1 MQVDVHDEP
10 TETSAELAQDR
21 ERQRRVGSMLGRYIV
36 LSELGRGGMSVV
48 FVAYDP
54 QLDRRVALKV
64 VRGDKLT
71 EAYRARLHREAQALA
86 RLSHPSVVTVF
97 DVGDI
102 EDDTFVAMELVE
114 GQTLRDWWREKPR
127 TWREVVQVMLAAGR
141 GLAAAHA
148 AGIVHRDIK
157 PDNIV
162 VSDSG
167 VVKVVDFGL
176 ARDLGDRSVDS
187 VDSPATASG
196 DNDPS
201 DSGSDLVSA
210 AGSLG
215 GSSSSTLR
223 PLEQITAYG
232 HVVGTP
238 AYMPPEQ
245 RGRAVDADERS
256 DQFSFCVTLYEALY
270 KQRPFKATKKMVLD
284 PQEQLTI
291 ADKPGIAPRTLA
303 APPPPRSDVP
313 AWLQRIVERGLAA
326 EKNHRYASVADLLR
340 ELERDPERTR
350 QRVLIGTAALLTV
363 ATIATLATW
372 RLVSSP
378 RGASAPTCGTGDDRL
393 AAIWNTG
400 KRAALDKAAARSGAA
415 WAPAAAATFGER
427 VDAYA
432 TQWKTMYLESC
443 QATRVR
449 SVQSAEAL
457 DLRSACLDHRLA
469 DLGALVDVMADAKV
483 DVLRKAGEVV
493 ANLRP
498 VSDCA
503 DVQALRQ
510 VVRRPTEPATV
521 KRLDAIDGDLSRV
534 TALYAIGDA
543 TKAIALVDKIVAE
556 ARAVD
561 YAPALA
567 QALYWRGRA
576 LADRDG
582 GAIAQ
587 AAFNE
592 TLAAALTSGDD
603 RLAADASARLAQESL
618 WAGELPEFRRWS
630 AVSHALAK
638 RSHLAEV
645 GMFVDQLECMSNHF
659 TGKVRTRLTCLEAL
673 AARRDAAGK
682 QSEWL
687 VTTLG
692 LAATEA
698 GELTEAIRWLERGVE
713 LARAENGADHPR
725 TLEMRAYLCHGLN
738 AIGDYKRSATECS
751 DALERLLKFAPDDKT
766 LVARLQLYLG
776 QAERE
781 LSHADRARQLFEAV
795 VASGDEEL
803 TIEAKTDLADLA
815 KARGDVT
822 TSVAQRREALAETIK
837 GFEQYN
843 PKHPNIIATRH
854 ELGAALLAQGKAAEA
869 VKELTQA
876 NTDADPDETSPL
888 ELIKLRFVLAQAII
902 AAKGDVAKAHE
913 LTAGAIELHRQVAP
927 SSERF
932 VAERRDMEAW
942 LAAH

>member
-1 MQVDVHDEP
+1 MQVDLHDEP

-21 ERQRRVGSMLGRYIV
+21 ERQRRVGSMLGRYVV

-48 FVAYDP
+48 YVAYDP

-114 GQTLRDWWREKPR
+114 GKTLREWWRQEAR
-127 TWREVVQVMLAAGR
+127 TWREIIQVMIAAGR

-162 VSDSG
+162 VSDAG
-167 VVKVVDFGL
+167 LVKLVDFGL

-187 VDSPATASG
+187 VDGPSG
-196 DNDPS
+196 ESHDPG

-284 PQEQLTI
+284 PQEQLTV
-291 ADKPGIAPRTLA
+291 ADKPGLTPRTLA
-303 APPPPRSDVP
+303 APPPAKSDVP
-313 AWLQRIVERGLAA
+313 AWLQKVVERGLAA
-326 EKNHRYASVADLLR
+326 EKSHRYDSVADLLR

-350 QRVLIGTAALLTV
+350 RRILVGGASLVGV

-372 RLVSSP
+372 RLVSSSP
-378 RGASAPTCGTGDDRL
+378 RASAPSCGTGDDRV
-393 AAIWNTG
+393 AAVWNAG
-400 KRAALDKAAARSGAA
+400 KRAALDKAAAKAGVP
-415 WAPAAAATFGER
+415 WAPTAVGTFAER
-427 VDAYA
+427 VDSYA
-432 TQWKTMYLESC
+432 TQWKAMYLDSC

-449 SVQSAEAL
+449 NVQSPEAL

-469 DLGALVDVMADAKV
+469 DLGALVDVMADANV
-483 DVLRKAGEVV
+483 DALRKAGEVV
-493 ANLRP
+493 ANLPP

-503 DVQALRQ
+503 DVRALRQ
-510 VVRRPTEPATV
+510 VVRRPTDAATV
-521 KRLDAIDGDLSRV
+521 KRLDAIDGELSRV

-543 TKAIALVDKIVAE
+543 NKSIALVDRVVAE
-556 ARAVD
+556 ARTVG

-576 LADRDG
+576 VADRDG
-582 GAIAQ
+582 GADAQ

-603 RLAADASARLAQESL
+603 RLAADACARLAQESL

-630 AVSHALAK
+630 AVAHALAD
-638 RSHLAEV
+638 RSHVAEV

-659 TGKVRTRLTCLEAL
+659 TGRVRTRLTCLKDL

-713 LARAENGADHPR
+713 LARTENGADHPR

-738 AIGDYKRSATECS
+738 ELGDYKRSATECS
-751 DALERLLKFAPDDKT
+751 DALDRLLESAPDDKA

-781 LSHADRARQLFEAV
+781 LEHVARARQLFEAV
-795 VASGDEEL
+795 AASGDEEL
-803 TIEAKTDLADLA
+803 QIEAKTDLADLS

-822 TSVAQRREALAETIK
+822 NSVAQRREALAETIAV
-837 GFEQYN
+837 FEKYN
-843 PKHPNIIATRH
+843 PKHPNIVGTRH
-854 ELGAALLAQGKAAEA
+854 ELGAALLAQGDAAGA
-869 VKELTQA
+869 VKELSQA
-876 NTDADPDETSPL
+876 NADADPDEVNPL
-888 ELIKLRFVLAQAII
+888 ELVRLRFALAQAIV
-902 AAKGDVAKAHE
+902 AAKGNGAKAHE
-913 LTAGAIELHRQVAP
+913 LAAGAIELHRKVAP
-927 SSERF
+927 SSARF
-932 VAERRDMEAW
+932 AAERKDMETW